1 MLSCLYLMARQWFWR
16 VAHPSSAGKQR
27 AGGSP
32 LWRRQ
37 GPPLDFPGVPHSRGF
52 AAEGRRRGCVAT
64 RQPLPFRPPVRRT
77 ALHLAT
83 QIFVG
88 RGFRA
93 FCVPSLLS
101 GSHDIRTRRA
111 APFLSR
117 RRSCEVFEFSRHTS
131 ARPAWSRANP
141 EPARQPIRRILKPA
155 HHVVTGTS
163 FYYYAEDMLGNSRSL
178 TTSTGSLCY
187 DADFYPFGG
196 EHQFTNSCPQ
206 NYKFTGKER
215 DAETGNDD
223 YDARYYSSAYGR
235 FLSADWSAVPAPV
248 PYANLTNPQTL
259 NLYAMVSDNP
269 ETFADLDGHLNA
281 SPGDPRQGPCVDSG
295 TTACGEEQQKQSA
308 QSSAAQGQAQ
318 NTNTRQ
324 VGNVVHNETGGLR
337 PKAKEGSGSSQDLH
351 NAKVAVADVVK
362 NREKAG
368 NNGGVASDKVSSKE
382 RNTPQYKD
390 SQKAAAE
397 AARSDVTGGSTHFY
411 LDYGQKPPSWAAGKE
426 TTTFGPFKNA
436 AGGGDVP
443 KGADVKIIIV
453 HPENQQ

>member
-1 MLSCLYLMARQWFWR
+1 M
-16 VAHPSSAGKQR
+16 AHPSSAGKQR
-27 AGGSP
+27 AGGLP

-163 FYYYAEDMLGNSRSL
+163 FYYYAEDMLGSSRSL

-269 ETFADLDGHLNA
+269 ETFADLDGHVNP
-281 SPGDPRQGPCVDSG
+281 SPDDPRRGPCADSG
-295 TTACGEEQQKQSA
+295 TTVCGQQQQQSA
-308 QSSAAQGQAQ
+308 QSSAAQAQ
-318 NTNTRQ
+318 TLAAQ
-324 VGNVVHNETGGLR
+324 VPREMKAAIANALNASNAPTATDKKGGYHEESVKSGKDSSGNVVVSPAVPGPYAPPGTAPHTNFKPADPKLDEKLVSVDVLAHIHPRGGADQSYVQGPSQVDIDGARGSSAINLVVGAADR
-337 PKAKEGSGSSQDLH
+337 KVYFYNGSGQIGKPMKFKDFM
-351 NAKVAVADVVK
+351 
-362 NREKAG
+362 
-368 NNGGVASDKVSSKE
+368 GG
-382 RNTPQYKD
+382 P
-390 SQKAAAE
+390 
-397 AARSDVTGGSTHFY
+397 
-411 LDYGQKPPSWAAGKE
+411 
-426 TTTFGPFKNA
+426 
-436 AGGGDVP
+436 
-443 KGADVKIIIV
+443 
-453 HPENQQ
+453 

>member
-1 MLSCLYLMARQWFWR
+1 M
-16 VAHPSSAGKQR
+16 
-27 AGGSP
+27 
-32 LWRRQ
+32 
-37 GPPLDFPGVPHSRGF
+37 
-52 AAEGRRRGCVAT
+52 AT

-163 FYYYAEDMLGNSRSL
+163 FYYYAEDMLGSSRSL

-206 NYKFTGKER
+206 NYKFAGKER

-269 ETFADLDGHLNA
+269 ETFADLDGHVNP
-281 SPGDPRQGPCVDSG
+281 SPDDPRRGPCADSG
-295 TTACGEEQQKQSA
+295 TTVCGQEQQQQSA

-318 NTNTRQ
+318 NT
-324 VGNVVHNETGGLR
+324 G
-337 PKAKEGSGSSQDLH
+337 EGSQANLDRRAAIATTAEKHDGDTSMPYTPGRPTCNLFVQKDIAEAGAPKPEVTKADGSKG
-351 NAKVAVADVVK
+351 AP
-362 NREKAG
+362 G
-368 NNGGVASDKVSSKE
+368 
-382 RNTPQYKD
+382 
-390 SQKAAAE
+390 AAE
-397 AARSDVTGGSTHFY
+397 WAGSRVPGWRILGPSEKPQPGDVAARKENFSDATGHSGIVTAVSKSGVVTVMAAHATKIGVDMSFQPGSQQYNNHYQRYT
-411 LDYGQKPPSWAAGKE
+411 
-426 TTTFGPFKNA
+426 
-436 AGGGDVP
+436 GD
-443 KGADVKIIIV
+443 
-453 HPENQQ
+453 

>member
-1 MLSCLYLMARQWFWR
+1 M
-16 VAHPSSAGKQR
+16 
-27 AGGSP
+27 
-32 LWRRQ
+32 
-37 GPPLDFPGVPHSRGF
+37 
-52 AAEGRRRGCVAT
+52 AT
-64 RQPLPFRPPVRRT
+64 RQTARFRPPVRRT

-101 GSHDIRTRRA
+101 GSHDIRRRRA

-117 RRSCEVFEFSRHTS
+117 RRSREVFEFPRHTS

-163 FYYYAEDMLGNSRSL
+163 FYYYAEDMLGSSRSL

-235 FLSADWSAVPAPV
+235 FLSADWSAIPAPV

-269 ETFADLDGHLNA
+269 ETFADLDGHETVARAIRSKAPVPIPVPPPAAN
-281 SPGDPRQGPCVDSG
+281 SNNNNRRRVPPR
-295 TTACGEEQQKQSA
+295 
-308 QSSAAQGQAQ
+308 QGQAQ
-318 NTNTRQ
+318 NTANSHQ
-324 VGNVVHNETGGLR
+324 VGNIVHNETGGLR
-337 PKAKEGSGSSQDLH
+337 PEAKEGSGSSQDLH
-351 NAKVAVADVVK
+351 NAKVAISDVVK
-362 NREKAG
+362 NREKSG
-368 NNGGVASDKVSSKE
+368 VNGGVASDKVSSKE
-382 RNTPQYKD
+382 RNTSQYKD
-390 SQKAAAE
+390 AQQAAAQ
-397 AARSDVTGGSTHFY
+397 AARSPDVTGGSKHFY
-411 LDYGQKPPSWAAGKE
+411 LDYGEKAPSWAAGKE
-426 TTTFGPFKNA
+426 TTTYGPFKNA

-443 KGADVKIIIV
+443 KGAVVKIIIV